1 MELLMMSDIFDE
13 YKYDES
19 FTTTSPI
26 TASGALEF
34 YNDIVNREGG
44 KTQIKNV
51 SVINMDMIK
60 DSLEITPTPSSM
72 DIAFIISK
80 TAKYQN
86 NTKTAKMYILVD
98 FKFNVTAV
106 DKVCANI
113 SDKSIKEKFTFSCNY
128 IRSNDCNTCCANVA
142 YFVFNNK
149 NFEQIKNRWSQRH
162 LRSPKN
168 VAIKQSDF
176 EKLFS

>member
-1 MELLMMSDIFDE
+1 MMSDIFDE
-13 YKYDES
+13 YKYDGS
-19 FTTTSPI
+19 FTKTSPI
-26 TASGALEF
+26 IASGALEF

-44 KTQIKNV
+44 KTQIRKV

-60 DSLEITPTPSSM
+60 NSLGITPTPSSM
-72 DIAFIISK
+72 DITFIISK
-80 TAKYQN
+80 TTKQKN

-98 FKFNVTAV
+98 FKFNITAV
-106 DKVCANI
+106 NKVCADI
-113 SDKSIKEKFTFSCNY
+113 ADRSIREKFNFSCNY
-128 IRSNDCNTCCANVA
+128 IRLKDCNTCCADTA

-149 NFEQIKNRWSQRH
+149 NFEQIKNRWSQRN